1 MGVETLGRSI
11 NFCPDPDKGA
21 SLSSPPFRIGEI
33 ESHMIQIPCCTGFSR
48 QVSQEAWVGHR
59 TTSHASERALTDRLS
74 RRGNPGPAGLADK
87 VNYRL
92 YLLHSKSS
100 HLLLARFRNV
110 HIPCSAC
117 TPLFPDG
124 PFHLSQYKGSH
135 LELITHNPMYI
146 ESRRLHSGA
155 YKR

>member
-1 MGVETLGRSI
+1 MLHGIFTSSQPGGVG
-11 NFCPDPDKGA
+11 G
-21 SLSSPPFRIGEI
+21 
-33 ESHMIQIPCCTGFSR
+33 
-48 QVSQEAWVGHR
+48 SQDNQPR
-59 TTSHASERALTDRLS
+59 ERARADRPSLEK
-74 RRGNPGPAGLADK
+74 GEPGPAGLADK